1 VPVAI
6 VLLLVTVV
14 SDKDEKVAVPGCH
27 NGVSDR
33 ERPLTFGPDTFF
45 PAALPFGGVSFVMA
59 PVEAAIRVAP
69 VEAAIRVAPT
79 QLGITRRTPQVEEE
93 THMAQ

>member
-1 VPVAI
+1 MPVAI

-27 NGVSDR
+27 DGVSDR

-69 VEAAIRVAPT
+69 T
-79 QLGITRRTPQVEEE
+79 QLGITRRTPQRQVEEK
-93 THMAQ
+93 THMAR